1 MRRMLPFLTL
11 QPARGQHAAEA
22 ITLYTSLFEEG
33 RVVSREPWPEGAPGL
48 EGLED
53 PSQAVQLAEIEIVA
67 GQRLRLSD
75 TLIRHDWDMTPGVS
89 LWIDCADASEQER
102 VFAALVEGGMA
113 LMPLDDYGFGPFGW
127 VRDRFGVTWQLGVA
141 ADDPEHPAV

>member
-89 LWIDCADASEQER
+89 LWIDCADASEQGAR
-102 VFAALVEGGMA
+102 VRRARRGRHGAHAAGRLR
-113 LMPLDDYGFGPFGW
+113 LRPLRLGPGPI
-127 VRDRFGVTWQLGVA
+127 RGDLA
-141 ADDPEHPAV
+141 ARGRGRRPEHPAV

>member
-22 ITLYTSLFEEG
+22 IALYTSLFDEG
-33 RVVSREPWPEGAPGL
+33 RVVSRQAWPEGAPGL
-48 EGLED
+48 ETLDD
-53 PSQAVQLAEIEIVA
+53 PAEAVQLAEIEIVA

-75 TLIRHDWDMTPGVS
+75 TLIRHGWDMTPGVS
-89 LWIDCADASEQER
+89 LWIDCAEAAEQER
-102 VFAALVEGGMA
+102 VFGALVEGGMA

-127 VRDRFGVTWQLGVA
+127 VQDRFGVTWQLGVA
-141 ADDPEHPAV
+141 ADDPQDPAL

>member
-22 ITLYTSLFEEG
+22 IALYTSLFDEG
-33 RVVSREPWPEGAPGL
+33 RVVSHQAWPEGAPGL
-48 EGLED
+48 EALDD
-53 PSQAVQLAEIEIVA
+53 PAEAVQLAEIEIVA

-75 TLIRHDWDMTPGVS
+75 TLIRHGWDMTPGVS
-89 LWIDCADASEQER
+89 LWIDCADAAEQER
-102 VFAALVEGGMA
+102 VFGALVEGGMA

-127 VRDRFGVTWQLGVA
+127 VQDRFGVTWQLAVA
-141 ADDPEHPAV
+141 ADDPQDPAL